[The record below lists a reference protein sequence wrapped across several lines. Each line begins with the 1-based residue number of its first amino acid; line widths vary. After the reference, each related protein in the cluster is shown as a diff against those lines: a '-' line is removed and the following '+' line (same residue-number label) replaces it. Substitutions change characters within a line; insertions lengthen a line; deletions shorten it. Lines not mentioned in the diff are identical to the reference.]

1 MTTFPAP
8 PATLHDIPAQCAAAW
23 QALGA
28 DLSEAFQT
36 SMRKAW
42 ERNEFGVFVHYL
54 REIRDGVPP
63 AERMPGW
70 RDAFMAL
77 LQAHPEAYAKHG
89 AFLVDACVHLLSAR
103 DVLSI
108 PGNIAVI
115 GKRSWPQAWMRG
127 FMPRSREEREG
138 LAALIRET
146 ADIDVQ
152 ASALDLLVRRRDYR
166 EESAEDR
173 AHRHA
178 LIEEALRH
186 IDDEALRRFIVA
198 NADFGAFS
206 ADDLMRHVE
215 SPALLVEFAERG
227 GLSLRRAA
235 LERITDRMRDDA
247 SIADAL
253 VERLKPM
260 LAADPVSFRK
270 ACVQIPHVGLC
281 EYAWRQ
287 AEDDKMRAHV
297 LRWTIALLEDE
308 RFGAFGPAH
317 PALPLLRTI
326 LEAAPDIA
334 RAWFWNTDSYRPHA
348 EIEIALFETL
358 WQARTPA
365 LLDLFAHWIAS
376 WLSDDPSDEDRARA
390 TPLLLHEIL
399 TERHA
404 DLAAVK
410 PTLVAGLL
418 DRIDDEAVFDTLDAE
433 LQALAAKSK
442 PVQRALP
449 PHLSRFGS
457 ARLQRLGWLVDKRK
471 ATRETGLEALL
482 LCEDADAAAV
492 LQTVRDDERTSDT
505 DRDRIDARL
514 GRSAPVEE
522 AAAADAAAATD
533 APTTE
538 AADLDA
544 LKARVAKAKIKPVV
558 DKVWNERL
566 AAALAPLPPE
576 FGRWLLSLAVETKDD
591 RLTGT
596 ALGLLAHLSRERRA
610 ALAEQLFELWLAANG
625 DRKLIWLLLFLPA
638 CGDDRLLEPLSTA
651 LKSWHKRAKPKAVT
665 VLKTMASLDTAY
677 ALSHVYEV
685 YMKATYS
692 YAIRIGAKE
701 ALLAAAARRGCAL
714 ADLADEITPDFGLSA
729 QGRVFDFGSSQYTM
743 QVGTDLDLRFTH
755 NGTGKT
761 AKSLP
766 KAKDGEDADARAAA
780 EAAIKVL
787 RGGLKKVVKLQAQR
801 LEDAMVIG
809 RAWPAVR
816 WRVLFVDHAVLGLI
830 GQGLIWTRLDAD
842 GHAGGSFRI
851 SEDRSLIDVAD
862 QPVTLADGDRV
873 RLWHPS
879 LATADEVQAWT
890 AHLTDYEVKPF
901 LDQVRRPVVRLDA
914 EQAAGDRFGPHATV
928 QVAQSTIKY
937 GLEGWNYQI
946 SDQDGSHIFGFSRR
960 FGDGLRV
967 LIDTEDMDAGLYGD
981 SALGWANF
989 YRGDDLL
996 ALRDVPPPLLSLV
1009 AEHFDKL
1016 AAKAVR

>member
-1 MTTFPAP
+1 MTTLPAP

-108 PGNIAVI
+108 PGNVAVI

-186 IDDEALRRFIVA
+186 IDDEALRRFIAA

-270 ACVQIPHVGLC
+270 ACVQIPDVGLC

-348 EIEIALFETL
+348 QIEIALFETL

-365 LLDLFAHWIAS
+365 LLDLFPHWIAS
-376 WLSDDPSDEDRARA
+376 WLTDHPSNADRQRIAPVMR
-390 TPLLLHEIL
+390 EIM
-399 TERHA
+399 TERRA

-410 PTLVAGLL
+410 PTLVVGLL
-418 DRIDDEAVFDTLDAE
+418 DLIDGAAMLDALDAE

-449 PHLSRFGS
+449 PLLARFGS

-522 AAAADAAAATD
+522 AAAADAAAATA

-596 ALGLLAHLSRERRA
+596 ALGLLAHLTRERRA

-638 CGDDRLLEPLSTA
+638 CGGTSAPS
-651 LKSWHKRAKPKAVT
+651 P
-665 VLKTMASLDTAY
+665 
-677 ALSHVYEV
+677 
-685 YMKATYS
+685 
-692 YAIRIGAKE
+692 
-701 ALLAAAARRGCAL
+701 RR
-714 ADLADEITPDFGLSA
+714 
-729 QGRVFDFGSSQYTM
+729 
-743 QVGTDLDLRFTH
+743 
-755 NGTGKT
+755 
-761 AKSLP
+761 
-766 KAKDGEDADARAAA
+766 
-780 EAAIKVL
+780 
-787 RGGLKKVVKLQAQR
+787 
-801 LEDAMVIG
+801 
-809 RAWPAVR
+809 
-816 WRVLFVDHAVLGLI
+816 
-830 GQGLIWTRLDAD
+830 
-842 GHAGGSFRI
+842 
-851 SEDRSLIDVAD
+851 
-862 QPVTLADGDRV
+862 
-873 RLWHPS
+873 
-879 LATADEVQAWT
+879 
-890 AHLTDYEVKPF
+890 
-901 LDQVRRPVVRLDA
+901 
-914 EQAAGDRFGPHATV
+914 
-928 QVAQSTIKY
+928 
-937 GLEGWNYQI
+937 
-946 SDQDGSHIFGFSRR
+946 
-960 FGDGLRV
+960 
-967 LIDTEDMDAGLYGD
+967 
-981 SALGWANF
+981 
-989 YRGDDLL
+989 
-996 ALRDVPPPLLSLV
+996 
-1009 AEHFDKL
+1009 
-1016 AAKAVR
+1016 

>member
-8 PATLHDIPAQCAAAW
+8 PATLDEIPAQCAAAW

-54 REIRDGVPP
+54 REIRDDVPP

-77 LQAHPEAYAKHG
+77 LQAHPEAYARRG

-108 PGNIAVI
+108 PGNVAAI
-115 GKRSWPQAWMRG
+115 GKTSWPQAWMRG

-138 LAALIRET
+138 LVALVRES
-146 ADIDVQ
+146 ADVAVQ

-166 EESAEDR
+166 EESVEDK

-178 LIEEALRH
+178 QIEEALRH
-186 IDDEALRRFIVA
+186 IDDEALRGFVVA
-198 NADFGAFS
+198 NADFGGFS
-206 ADDLMRHVE
+206 ANDLMRHVE

-235 LERITDRMRDDA
+235 LERITDALRDVDT
-247 SIADAL
+247 IPDAL
-253 VERLKPM
+253 IDRLEALL
-260 LAADPVSFRK
+260 LADQVSFRK
-270 ACVQIPHVGLC
+270 SCVQVPHVGLC
-281 EYAWRQ
+281 EFAWQ
-287 AEDDKMRAHV
+287 HAEDDKMRAHV
-297 LRWTIALLEDE
+297 LRWTATLLEDE
-308 RFGAFGPAH
+308 RFGAFGPSH
-317 PALPLLRTI
+317 PALPLLWTI
-326 LEAAPDIA
+326 IGSAPDIV
-334 RAWFWNTDSYRPHA
+334 RAWFWNSDAYRPHA
-348 EIEIALFETL
+348 EIDIALFETL

-365 LLDLFAHWIAS
+365 LLDLFLPWIAS
-376 WLSDDPSDEDRARA
+376 WQSSWQPDAALRRA
-390 TPLLLHEIL
+390 TPTLQEIL
-399 TERHA
+399 AERRA
-404 DLAAVK
+404 DLASVK
-410 PTLVAGLL
+410 PTQVVELL
-418 DRIDDEAVFDTLDAE
+418 ARIDGEALFDTLDPQ
-433 LQALAAKSK
+433 LQDLAAKSK
-442 PVQRALP
+442 PIQRALP
-449 PHLSRFGS
+449 QHLARFGS
-457 ARLQRLGWLVDKRK
+457 TRLQRLGWLADKRK

-482 LCEDADAAAV
+482 LCNDADAATV
-492 LQTVRDDERTSDT
+492 LQSVRDDKRTTDT

-514 GRSAPVEE
+514 GRSTR
-522 AAAADAAAATD
+522 ADHTATAGPAAAT
-533 APTTE
+533 PE
-538 AADLDA
+538 PGAADLDA
-544 LKARVAKAKIKPVV
+544 LKTRVAKAKIKPVV

-566 AAALAPLPPE
+566 AAALTPLPPE
-576 FGRWLLSLAVETKDD
+576 FGRWLLSLAVETKED

-596 ALGLLAHLSRERRA
+596 ALGLIAHLSRERRA
-610 ALAEQLFELWLAANG
+610 ALAELLFELWLAANG
-625 DRKLIWLLLFLPA
+625 DRKLIWLLLFMAP

-651 LKSWHKRAKPKAVT
+651 FKSWHKRAKPKAVT

-685 YMKATYS
+685 YSKATYS

-701 ALLAAAARRGCAL
+701 ALQAAAARRGCTL
-714 ADLADEITPDFGLSA
+714 ADLADEITPDFGLTA
-729 QGRVFDFGSSQYTM
+729 QGRVFDFGTVQYTM

-755 NGTGKT
+755 HGTGKT
-761 AKSLP
+761 AKTLP
-766 KAKDGEDADARAAA
+766 KAKDGEDADARAEAD
-780 EAAIKVL
+780 AAIKVL

-801 LEDAMVIG
+801 LEDAMVIE
-809 RAWPAVR
+809 RSWPAAR

-830 GQGLIWTRLDAD
+830 GQGLVWTRLDAD
-842 GHAGGSFRI
+842 GEARGSFRI
-851 SEDRSLIDVAD
+851 SEDRSLIDAAD
-862 QPVTLADGDRV
+862 QPVTLADDERV

-879 LATADEVQAWT
+879 LASAGEVQAWT
-890 AHLTDYEVKPF
+890 AHLADYEVKPF
-901 LDQVRRPVVRLDA
+901 LEQVRRPVVQLSA
-914 EQAAGDRFGPHATV
+914 EQADGHSFGPHATV
-928 QVAQSTIKY
+928 KVAQSTIKY

-967 LIDTEDMDAGLYGD
+967 LIDTEDMDASLYGD
-981 SALGWANF
+981 SALGSANF
-989 YRGDDLL
+989 YRGDDML
-996 ALRDVPPPLLSLV
+996 ALRDVPAPLLSLV

>member
-8 PATLHDIPAQCAAAW
+8 PATLDDIPAQCSAAW

-28 DLSEAFQT
+28 DISEDFQS

-54 REIRDGVPP
+54 RNIRDGEPP

-77 LQAHPEAYAKHG
+77 LQAHPGAYAKHG

-108 PGNIAVI
+108 PGNVAAI
-115 GKRSWPQAWMRG
+115 GKTSWPQAWMRG
-127 FMPRSREEREG
+127 FMPRSRAEREG

-146 ADIDVQ
+146 RDIDTQ
-152 ASALDLLVRRRDYR
+152 ALAVDLLVRRRDYR
-166 EESAEDR
+166 EESAEDS
-173 AHRHA
+173 AHRLA
-178 LIEEALRH
+178 LIEDALRH
-186 IDDEALRRFIVA
+186 IDDEALRRFVET
-198 NADFGAFS
+198 NADFGGLS
-206 ADDLMRHVE
+206 AVDLMRHVDD
-215 SPALLVEFAERG
+215 PALLVEFAERG
-227 GLSLRRAA
+227 GLPLRRAA
-235 LERITDRMRDDA
+235 LERITDAMRDA
-247 SIADAL
+247 LPDAL
-253 VERLKPM
+253 IARLEAI
-260 LAADPVSFRK
+260 LVADPVSFRK
-270 ACVQIPHVGLC
+270 AWVQIPHVGLC
-281 EYAWRQ
+281 ESAWRH
-287 AEDDKMRAHV
+287 AGDDKMRAHV

-308 RFGAFGPAH
+308 RFGGFGPSH

-326 LEAAPDIA
+326 LEAAPEVA
-334 RAWFWNTDSYRPHA
+334 RAWFWNTESYWPHA
-348 EIEIALFETL
+348 RIEIALFKSL

-365 LLDLFAHWIAS
+365 LLDLFPHWIAS
-376 WLSDDPSDEDRARA
+376 WLSDDPEKKDRARLA
-390 TPLLLHEIL
+390 PVMREIMI
-399 TERHA
+399 ERRA

-410 PTLVAGLL
+410 STQVVGLFDL
-418 DRIDDEAVFDTLDAE
+418 IDGEAMIDALDAE
-433 LQALAAKSK
+433 LQAMAAKSK

-449 PHLSRFGS
+449 PLLARFGS

-482 LCEDADAAAV
+482 LCEDADAPAV
-492 LQTVRDDERTSDT
+492 LQSVRDDKRTTDT

-514 GRSAPVEE
+514 GRSAP
-522 AAAADAAAATD
+522 AADATATD
-533 APTTE
+533 TATISTPHAAD

-544 LKARVAKAKIKPVV
+544 LRTRVAKAKIKPVV

-576 FGRWLLSLAVETKDD
+576 FGRWLLSLAVETKDE

-610 ALAEQLFELWLAANG
+610 VLAELLLDAWLAANG
-625 DRKLIWLLLFLPA
+625 ERKLIWLLLFLPD

-651 LKSWHKRAKPKAVT
+651 FKSWHKRAKPKAVT
-665 VLKTMASLDTAY
+665 VLKAMASLDTAY

-692 YAIRIGAKE
+692 YAIRMGAKE

-714 ADLADEITPDFGLSA
+714 ADLADEITPDFGLTP
-729 QGRVFDFGSSQYTM
+729 QGRVFDFGSSRYTM
-743 QVGTDLDLRFTH
+743 QVGTDLELRFTH
-755 NGTGKT
+755 EGTGK
-761 AKSLP
+761 AARNLP
-766 KAKDGEDADARAAA
+766 KAKDGEDAEARAAA
-780 EAAIKVL
+780 ESAIKVL

-809 RAWPAVR
+809 RAWPAAR
-816 WRVLFVDHAVLGLI
+816 WRVLFVDHSVLGLI
-830 GQGLIWTRLDAD
+830 GQGLVWTRLDAD
-842 GHAGGSFRI
+842 GQACGSFRI
-851 SEDRSLIDVAD
+851 SEDRSLIDAAD
-862 QPVTLADGDRV
+862 QPVTLADTDRV

-879 LATADEVQAWT
+879 LAPADEVQAWT
-890 AHLTDYEVKPF
+890 AHLADYEVKPF
-901 LDQVRRPVVRLDA
+901 LDQVNRPVVHLDA
-914 EQAAGDRFGPHATV
+914 EQAAGHQFGPHATV
-928 QVAQSTIKY
+928 QVAQSTLKY

-960 FGDGLRV
+960 FGGGLRV
-967 LIDTEDMDAGLYGD
+967 QIDTEDMDAGLYD
-981 SALGWANF
+981 NATLGSANF

-1009 AEHFDKL
+1009 AEHFGKL

>member
-8 PATLHDIPAQCAAAW
+8 PATLDDIPAQCSAAW

-28 DLSEAFQT
+28 DIGDAFQA

-54 REIRDGVPP
+54 REIRDGLPP

-77 LQAHPEAYAKHG
+77 LQAHPEAYDKHG

-108 PGNIAVI
+108 PGNIAAI
-115 GKRSWPQAWMRG
+115 GKTSWPQAWMRG

-138 LAALIRET
+138 LAGLIRET
-146 ADIDVQ
+146 RDVDTQ
-152 ASALDLLVRRRDYR
+152 ALAMDLLVRRRGHR
-166 EESAEDR
+166 EEPAEDR
-173 AHRHA
+173 AQRLA
-178 LIEEALRH
+178 LIEDALRH
-186 IDDEALRRFIVA
+186 IDDEALRRFVA
-198 NADFGAFS
+198 TNADFGGLS
-206 ADDLMRHVE
+206 ADDLMRHVDA
-215 SPALLVEFAERG
+215 PALLVEFAERG
-227 GLSLRRAA
+227 NLSLRRAA
-235 LERITDRMRDDA
+235 LERITDAMRDA
-247 SIADAL
+247 ESIPDAL
-253 VERLKPM
+253 VDRLKA
-260 LAADPVSFRK
+260 LLLADPVSFRK
-270 ACVQIPHVGLC
+270 GYVQIPHVGLC
-281 EYAWRQ
+281 ESAWQ
-287 AEDDKMRAHV
+287 HAEDDKMRAHV
-297 LRWTIALLEDE
+297 LRWTVALLEDA
-308 RFGAFGPAH
+308 RFGGFGPSH

-326 LEAAPDIA
+326 LEAAPEVA

-348 EIEIALFETL
+348 QIEAALLETL
-358 WQARTPA
+358 WQARIPA
-365 LLDLFAHWIAS
+365 LLDLFPHWIAS
-376 WLSDDPSDEDRARA
+376 WLADDPSDEDRTRLA
-390 TPLLLHEIL
+390 PLMREVMI
-399 TERHA
+399 ERRA

-410 PTLVAGLL
+410 STQVVGLL
-418 DRIDDEAVFDTLDAE
+418 DLIDDAAMIDALDAE
-433 LQALAAKSK
+433 LQAMAAKSK

-449 PHLSRFGS
+449 PLLARFGS

-482 LCEDADAAAV
+482 LCEDADAPAV
-492 LQTVRDDERTSDT
+492 LQAVRDDKRTSDT

-514 GRSAPVEE
+514 GRSAPAANATTAETAKTSTP
-522 AAAADAAAATD
+522 AAA
-533 APTTE
+533 E

-558 DKVWNERL
+558 DKVWNERI

-576 FGRWLLSLAVETKDD
+576 YGRWLLGLAVETKED

-596 ALGLLAHLSRERRA
+596 ALALLAHLSRERRA
-610 ALAEQLFELWLAANG
+610 ALAELLLDAWLAANG
-625 DRKLIWLLLFLPA
+625 ERKLVWLLLFLPD
-638 CGDDRLLEPLSTA
+638 CGDDRLLEPLSAA
-651 LKSWHKRAKPKAVT
+651 LKGWHKRAKPKAVT
-665 VLKTMASLDTAY
+665 VLKAMASLDTAY

-685 YMKATYS
+685 YMKASYS

-714 ADLADEITPDFGLSA
+714 ADLADEITPDFGLTP
-729 QGRVFDFGSSQYTM
+729 QGRVFDFGSNRYTM

-755 NGTGKT
+755 EGTGKT

-780 EAAIKVL
+780 EAAIKLL

-801 LEDAMVIG
+801 LEDAMVVG
-809 RAWPAVR
+809 RAWPAAR
-816 WRVLFVDHAVLGLI
+816 WRVLFVEHAVLGLI
-830 GQGLIWTRLDAD
+830 GQGLVWTRLDANGD
-842 GHAGGSFRI
+842 ARGSFRI
-851 SEDRSLIDVAD
+851 SEDRSLIDAAD

-879 LATADEVQAWT
+879 LASADEVQAWT
-890 AHLTDYEVKPF
+890 AHLADYEVEPF
-901 LDQVRRPVVRLDA
+901 LDQVGRPVFRLDA
-914 EQAAGDRFGPHATV
+914 EQAAGHSFGPHATV
-928 QVAQSTIKY
+928 RVAQSTIKY

-946 SDQDGSHIFGFSRR
+946 SDQDGSHIFGFGRR

-967 LIDTEDMDAGLYGD
+967 LIDTEDMDASLYGE
-981 SALGWANF
+981 SALGSASF